1 MKVFVAQLVDL
12 DNTQIIGV
20 YTSEDIAISKLDKAM
35 DDLMD
40 SNEDL
45 GVYPM
50 VTEKYIDDID
60 EDQYV

>member
-12 DNTQIIGV
+12 DNTQIVGV
-20 YTSEDIAISKLDKAM
+20 YTSADIAISKLDKAM

-40 SNEDL
+40 ANEDL